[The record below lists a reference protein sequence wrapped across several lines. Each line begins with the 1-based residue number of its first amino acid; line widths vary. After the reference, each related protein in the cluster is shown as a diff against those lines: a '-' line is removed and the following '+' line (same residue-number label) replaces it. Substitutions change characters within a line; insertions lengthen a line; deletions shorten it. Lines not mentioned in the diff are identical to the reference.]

1 MPIQQIGGRN
11 VYVITG
17 TNTDPSKTSTGQSWA
32 NLVTQQKYMLFQ
44 EAQKQALQEL
54 QRADADYQTQ
64 VRLVQDQRR
73 ALQREIEEERR
84 AMRQFQLEGL
94 RRNDIRERQNQR
106 QANIAMRASTRVS
119 GGGGRGVTQKTPNMA
134 DVQKEFE
141 TRLNPILSQKQK
153 LQRDRSK
160 IQALKSEAEGQPYK
174 SDAANAQ
181 IAQYTRRIRELD
193 TEIQGL
199 TVRADNLQGQYER
212 MQSEAETDRQ
222 AFERSYRDF
231 FGIQYKSGGRA
242 AAPAQTTQPV
252 DVEETQ
258 LEPVEV
264 DVSPY
269 QQRIKKLETELGA
282 LEMPTRESV
291 DLIPR
296 QSEIYQQYFG
306 RGAAPTPVDRSAEMD
321 VLGVDDFEF
330 QPSADSIEVVST
342 EPQPE
347 PEPEPVVEEPQPR
360 TYTVQRGDTLGE
372 ISQEMY
378 GTPSRFMD
386 IAEASGVRDPDVIRE
401 GQQLTVP
408 PSPTPTLPE
417 EDRMGINM
425 LRAIRLQP
433 DRFADI
439 GRRMRMEDMMPE
451 PVVQQQT
458 LTIKDRFNQVAKQH
472 PNQKKLLA
480 MQLLQ
485 EYARD
490 LGVTSP
496 EYARVKKQVLQQLQQ
511 SLDPSKSRQLK
522 KIRKNQDEAPG
533 NYYNLGTMVSGVVD
547 KVRNLVASLFPV
559 SDDTRLDEIE
569 SLYKNAQQQ
578 IRLAIKEKTQKR
590 KALEL
595 LDLQYLAVLEDK
607 R

>member
-44 EAQKQALQEL
+44 EAQKQALQEM

-64 VRLVQDQRR
+64 VRMVQDQRR
-73 ALQREIEEERR
+73 ALQKEIAENR
-84 AMRQFQLEGL
+84 AYVQRMRSKELTL
-94 RRNDIRERQNQR
+94 NDMRERQNQR
-106 QANIAMRASTRVS
+106 EENKGMRASTRVS
-119 GGGGRGVTQKTPNMA
+119 GVGGKGPTQRSANIA
-134 DVQKEFE
+134 DVQNLFE
-141 TRLNPILSQKQK
+141 SDINSILGQRQK
-153 LQRDRSK
+153 LQAQRRKLESERDSEQNK
-160 IQALKSEAEGQPYK
+160 KALVD
-174 SDAANAQ
+174 DAKVSSLNRQ
-181 IAQYTRRIRELD
+181 IRELD
-193 TEIQGL
+193 DEIQGL

-212 MQSEAETDRQ
+212 IQNEAQNDRQ
-222 AFERSYRDF
+222 AFQKSYRDL
-231 FGIQYKSGGRA
+231 FGVQYKSGGA
-242 AAPAQTTQPV
+242 PAPAQTTQTV

-269 QQRIKKLETELGA
+269 QERIKELETELGA

-306 RGAAPTPVDRSAEMD
+306 RGAAPSPAPVDRSAEMD

-330 QPSADSIEVVST
+330 KPSADSIEVVST

-511 SLDPSKSRQLK
+511 SLDPSKARQLK
-522 KIRKNQDEAPG
+522 KIRKNQNEAPG
-533 NYYNLGTMVSGVVD
+533 NYYNLGTMVSGVSD
-547 KVRNLVASLFPV
+547 DSKRLVASLFPV
-559 SDDTRLDEIE
+559 SDDTRVDEIE

-578 IRLAIKEKTQKR
+578 IKLSIKNNTQKR